1 MQNERKINMGV
12 MTEEMITD
20 ALDVINTANLND
32 VYLTLIQ
39 NYSQSAA
46 DNLIIDLETI
56 VKWYDRGKYMTKD
69 D

>member
-1 MQNERKINMGV
+1 MGV

-20 ALDVINTANLND
+20 ALDVINTANLDD

-56 VKWYDRGKYMTKD
+56 VKWYDRGKYITTED
-69 D
+69 

>member
-1 MQNERKINMGV
+1 M
-12 MTEEMITD
+12 EEMTLEKIEE
-20 ALDVINTANLND
+20 ALDVINTANLDD

-56 VKWYDRGKYMTKD
+56 VKWYDRGKYMTKED
-69 D
+69 

>member
-56 VKWYDRGKYMTKD
+56 VKWYDRGKYMTKED
-69 D
+69 

>member
-1 MQNERKINMGV
+1 M
-12 MTEEMITD
+12 EEMTLEKIEE
-20 ALDVINTANLND
+20 ALDVINTANLDD

>member
-1 MQNERKINMGV
+1 MGV

>member
-1 MQNERKINMGV
+1 MLNERKINM
-12 MTEEMITD
+12 EEMTLEKIEE
-20 ALDVINTANLND
+20 ALDVINTANLDD

-56 VKWYDRGKYMTKD
+56 VKWYDRGKYMTKED
-69 D
+69 